1 MSIYLSYLNASFYT
15 DFLQLD
21 LNLDESCCKEIIIK
35 LLNNINYQHHPDV
48 NWTEINMLENEFL
61 YNLDLYI
68 KSNSII
74 SSTIIQCS
82 SEMENI

>member
-35 LLNNINYQHHPDV
+35 LLNNINYQHHPHL
-48 NWTEINMLENEFL
+48 NWTEINMLENDSI
-61 YNLDLYI
+61 YNFNNIDLYI

-82 SEMENI
+82 LDF